1 MAVRSIED
9 IFNEC
14 AERLVDISMDEVKI
28 AKRLNNLRVD
38 KSAGV
43 DELGPRLLKELSN
56 DLAGP
61 VAMLFRQS
69 LSEGTV
75 PIDWRSANVTPIFK
89 KGSRQQVE
97 NYRPVSL
104 TSVIGARSS
113 SLLSGMRL
121 SNI

>member
-1 MAVRSIED
+1 
-9 IFNEC
+9 
-14 AERLVDISMDEVKI
+14 
-28 AKRLNNLRVD
+28 VD

-75 PIDWRSANVTPIFK
+75 PHAWKRAHKCPAFCLDKQKLAYPSTTSFHWKITTVQGMVHSPHCTH
-89 KGSRQQVE
+89 
-97 NYRPVSL
+97 RPLAL
-104 TSVIGARSS
+104 TNTV
-113 SLLSGMRL
+113 
-121 SNI
+121 